1 MEVYSVNKNNETPQA
16 RRERLR
22 QEELK
27 RNPSASMHG
36 GGLQD
41 LIGDLG
47 WKGTGLLFL
56 IIVIAIVLYLAFF
69 N

>member
-1 MEVYSVNKNNETPQA
+1 MNNNNETPQA

-27 RNPSASMHG
+27 RNPSASIYS

-47 WKGTGLLFL
+47 WKRTGLLFL
-56 IIVIAIVLYLAFF
+56 IIIIAIVIYLAFF